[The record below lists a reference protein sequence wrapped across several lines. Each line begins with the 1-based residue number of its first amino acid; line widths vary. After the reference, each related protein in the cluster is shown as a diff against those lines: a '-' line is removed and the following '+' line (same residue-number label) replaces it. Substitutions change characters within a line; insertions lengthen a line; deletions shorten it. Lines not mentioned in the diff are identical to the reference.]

1 MTVFTPE
8 EVAQMLKVST
18 MTIYRH
24 IKNGSLRASKLGQQY
39 RISDEQLK
47 EYFNAHEVKVVSV

>member
-24 IKNGSLRASKLGQQY
+24 IKKGSLRASKLGQQY